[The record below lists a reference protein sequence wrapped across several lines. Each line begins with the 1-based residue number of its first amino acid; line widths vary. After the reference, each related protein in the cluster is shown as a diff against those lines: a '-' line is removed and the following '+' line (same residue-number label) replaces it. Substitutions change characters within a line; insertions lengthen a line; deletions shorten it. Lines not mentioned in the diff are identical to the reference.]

1 MPSRFVGT
9 FATAFVIVLG
19 LGVVPSMSATKPNIL
34 FVIMDDVG
42 IDQLSSFGYGGVAPP
57 VTPTLD
63 TVAAQG
69 VMFRNTWSMP
79 ECSNGRA
86 ALLTGRYP
94 FRNNVQQAL
103 FDSHLANSQVSP
115 YDLTVPR
122 MLKPAGYKSALF
134 GKYHLGGPGNNNAGY
149 SAPASMGWDYFYG
162 WVGGVPA
169 SIDTTAGGV
178 GSEDEGKYKCGYVPS
193 VARAVAD
200 EGAEWGACYVPKKS
214 GGISCSMILTET
226 FGDSPGL
233 TCLNKGGVLVPNEV
247 CHRNPPSK
255 LNFNVQNAHY
265 VSQLV
270 INDGSSVR
278 KIPVR
283 DARNRAYRATIEV
296 DAAVKWINAQKSQSG
311 PWMATVAFTDDH
323 TPLQTP
329 PGRLLSAAT
338 RERLERTLGQPGRL
352 GSDCSKYTVGR
363 IMSDAMIEAMDTEF
377 GRLLVSTGLA
387 KTDGAG
393 ILIYDPA
400 ITNTVIVIIG
410 DNGSFGTTVQLPFDP
425 NRAKATAY
433 QTGVWVPLT
442 VSGPLVANPG
452 RDVDHMIN
460 ATDVFGLFGEIA
472 GINPQQAAAPRT
484 IDTMPMLSYLTNP
497 SQSSI
502 RQFNFT
508 EGGNNILKNDA
519 RNPPCVLGTSCS
531 QTPPNK
537 SVCEDNGGIY
547 WGPGADDP
555 SVVAPNGVAECWE
568 VNKAIYDS
576 VGAELYP
583 VRKVDQ
589 LPQHYYAGRD
599 SQFKLV
605 RNFWKDYAPK
615 DNLDGPTDYASKEFY
630 KVNESKDHS
639 LLRLDR
645 KGEEIFMKVNGDEI
659 TNKLDQV
666 PGAVA
671 SYAAISEYLDQELA
685 SQPAC
690 PGDGNGDGLVDAKDL
705 RQYTLLVRTWSGS
718 SVFDF
723 NHDAITNGSD
733 RSTILANMGSECRPN
748 NP

>member
-1 MPSRFVGT
+1 MPGRFVGT

-193 VARAVAD
+193 LARAVAD
-200 EGAEWGACYVPKKS
+200 EGADWGACYVPKKS

-226 FGDSPGL
+226 LGDSPGL
-233 TCLNKGGVLVPNEV
+233 TCLNKGGVLVPNDV
-247 CHRNPPSK
+247 CQKSRPRNLK
-255 LNFNVQNAHY
+255 FNVQNAHY

-270 INDGSSVR
+270 INNGSSVQ

-283 DARNRAYRATIEV
+283 DTRNRAYRATIEV
-296 DAAVKWINAQKSQSG
+296 DAAIKWINAQKRQTG

-329 PGRLLSAAT
+329 PGHLLSAAT
-338 RERLERTLGQPGRL
+338 RERLKRTIGEPGRL
-352 GSDCSKYTVGR
+352 GSDCSNFAVGR
-363 IMSDAMIEAMDTEF
+363 VISDAMIEAMDTEF
-377 GRLLVSTGLA
+377 RRLLVSTGFA
-387 KTDGAG
+387 RTDGAG
-393 ILIYDPA
+393 GLIYDPA
-400 ITNTVIVIIG
+400 LTNTVIVIIG
-410 DNGSFGTTVQLPFDP
+410 DNGSFGNTVQLPFDP

-452 RDVDHMIN
+452 RDVAHMIN

-472 GINPQQAAAPRT
+472 GVDPQQAAAPRT
-484 IDTMPMLSYLTNP
+484 IDSKPMLSYLTNP
-497 SQSSI
+497 SQTSI

-508 EGGNNILKNDA
+508 QGGNNILKNDA
-519 RNPPCVLGTSCS
+519 RNPPCVIGSICS

-537 SVCEDNGGIY
+537 SVSEDNSGIY

-555 SVVAPNGVAECWE
+555 SVVAPNGVAECWQ

-576 VGAELYP
+576 AGVQLYP
-583 VRKVDQ
+583 ARKVDQ
-589 LPQHYYAGRD
+589 LPQNYYAGRD

-605 RNFWKDYAPK
+605 RNFWQDYSPD
-615 DNLDGPTDYASKEFY
+615 DNLDGPTDYESEEFY
-630 KVNESKDHS
+630 KINESKNPA
-639 LLRLDR
+639 LLLLDR
-645 KGEEIFMKVNGDEI
+645 EGLEIFKSVNGSVTRDIMNNNE
-659 TNKLDQV
+659 
-666 PGAVA
+666 AA
-671 SYAAISEYLDQELA
+671 SYAAISQYLNQELA

-690 PGDGNGDGLVDAKDL
+690 PGDGNGDGLVDSRDL
-705 RQYTLLVRTWSGS
+705 RQYNALVRTWSGS